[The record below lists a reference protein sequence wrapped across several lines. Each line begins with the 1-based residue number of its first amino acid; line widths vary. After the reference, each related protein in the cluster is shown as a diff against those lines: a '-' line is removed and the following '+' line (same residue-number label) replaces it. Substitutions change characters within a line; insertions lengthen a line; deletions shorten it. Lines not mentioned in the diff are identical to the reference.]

1 MKMSLAILWL
11 VVGLAFSSPTWT
23 AGAEGAPSGAPAAT
37 AAAGS
42 AAAPAAGVGVPA
54 DYVIGPGDGIQVFV
68 WLNPE
73 LSASVPVRPDGKI
86 STPLVE
92 DMVAAGKTPSQL
104 ARDIEVKLA
113 EFIRQP
119 TVNVIVTQAVSTFR
133 QVNVVGQ
140 VRTPQSIPYRD
151 GLKVLDAILAVG
163 GTTDF
168 ASPNRA
174 KIMRTEKDGRQTEI
188 RVRLGDLLTRGDLR
202 QNVELRPGDVL
213 VVPQSIF

>member
-1 MKMSLAILWL
+1 MKTSFAILWL
-11 VVGLAFSSPTWT
+11 VVGLSFSSPSW
-23 AGAEGAPSGAPAAT
+23 AAADPGAAPPPAAT
-37 AAAGS
+37 APS
-42 AAAPAAGVGVPA
+42 TVAAAPAAGAGVPA

-92 DMVAAGKTPSQL
+92 DMVASGKTPSQL

-140 VRTPQSIPYRD
+140 VRSPQSIPYRD

-168 ASPNRA
+168 AAPNRA
-174 KIMRTEKDGRQTEI
+174 RIMRTEQGGRQTEI